1 MGKIAKSLTEAIHR
15 SNLKSGMTVSFH
27 HHLRAGDHVLNM
39 VMDAIAQQ
47 GLTNIKVNASA
58 LHASHAPLVTH
69 INNHV
74 VSEIETAYM
83 SSEVG
88 KSISQGIL
96 ETPVIFRTH
105 GNRASSIISGES
117 KIDVAFIAASICDQD
132 GNCSGIYG
140 KSAFGSLS
148 YAMADAE
155 HAGYKIVITDNLSQ
169 APVEHP
175 SIAGNKIDCI
185 VVVDSIGDPAGILS
199 NTTVLTKSPT
209 RLKIARDTVDAM
221 DALGIIQPGMNYQ
234 AGAGGISLAVTKYL
248 YDIMKQRHI
257 TGGSCIGGITG
268 YMVEMLH
275 ENNFHQLL
283 DAQSFDLAA
292 VQSLRDDPHHVEI
305 STAEYASPDIH
316 SAVDNLD
323 AVILGATEID
333 FDFNVNVHTDSF
345 GQIMG
350 GSGGHTDAA
359 AGSKLTVIVAPALRG
374 RIGAVKEHV
383 TTISTPGKYIDLF
396 ISEFGIAVNPRRPE
410 LKARLTASGLKLTEI
425 QEQYQMAVRLTGTPR
440 PIEPGAK
447 TVAKVLGRDGK
458 LLDTIRSRNTPL

>member
-1 MGKIAKSLTEAIHR
+1 MLFLG
-15 SNLKSGMTVSFH
+15 N
-27 HHLRAGDHVLNM
+27 
-39 VMDAIAQQ
+39 
-47 GLTNIKVNASA
+47 
-58 LHASHAPLVTH
+58 H
-69 INNHV
+69 IF
-74 VSEIETAYM
+74 
-83 SSEVG
+83 
-88 KSISQGIL
+88 K
-96 ETPVIFRTH
+96 
-105 GNRASSIISGES
+105 
-117 KIDVAFIAASICDQD
+117 
-132 GNCSGIYG
+132 
-140 KSAFGSLS
+140 
-148 YAMADAE
+148 

-209 RLKIARDTVDAM
+209 RLKIAQDTVDAM

-323 AVILGATEID
+323 VVILGATEID